1 MRIDLELVLNHVCGG
16 VEKVNAMNYLSR
28 TPPPSQLCYDVEDA
42 YAVNDQTLGRDFSA
56 KYPRF

>member
-16 VEKVNAMNYLSR
+16 VENVNAMNYLTR

-42 YAVNDQTLGRDFSA
+42 YALNDKT
-56 KYPRF
+56 